1 MKNYFIFIIMLFLC
15 LSANAQIRV
24 ESNGAVHV
32 GTFKENN
39 DLHQVTNLQILG
51 KYGDSRSGSKASF
64 GDMGRQANQ
73 GWNVFLGEWT
83 TDDTDMLWLH
93 GKYGTYF
100 TFGDAIDKTFA
111 YYDLLKGNQFVF
123 NTSVTAT
130 SFNLPSDE
138 RLKEN
143 IKEIKQPLSSL
154 IKLNGVDYNY
164 KSKPSKLKTKSTD
177 GSLTAKEIKDI
188 AFFDKWDKE
197 QKKKAIKKRHG
208 FVAQELQEV
217 FPELVEEQD
226 GYLSVDYIGLIPV
239 IVEGIKEMQSLITQ
253 QNEKIKSLETL
264 LGKSD
269 NLNLQTQG
277 STTGNEEIEITN
289 VIPLNQNTPNPF
301 NSSTEIVYCLPA
313 GAENAVMNIYN
324 INGTLIKRISLDNSL
339 VSGSVK
345 ISSSE
350 VPKGVLVYTLTANG
364 KIIDQKRMINQ

>member
-1 MKNYFIFIIMLFLC
+1 
-15 LSANAQIRV
+15 
-24 ESNGAVHV
+24 
-32 GTFKENN
+32 
-39 DLHQVTNLQILG
+39 
-51 KYGDSRSGSKASF
+51 
-64 GDMGRQANQ
+64 
-73 GWNVFLGEWT
+73 
-83 TDDTDMLWLH
+83 
-93 GKYGTYF
+93 
-100 TFGDAIDKTFA
+100 
-111 YYDLLKGNQFVF
+111 
-123 NTSVTAT
+123 
-130 SFNLPSDE
+130 
-138 RLKEN
+138 
-143 IKEIKQPLSSL
+143 
-154 IKLNGVDYNY
+154 
-164 KSKPSKLKTKSTD
+164 
-177 GSLTAKEIKDI
+177 
-188 AFFDKWDKE
+188 
-197 QKKKAIKKRHG
+197 
-208 FVAQELQEV
+208 
-217 FPELVEEQD
+217 
-226 GYLSVDYIGLIPV
+226 
-239 IVEGIKEMQSLITQ
+239 MQSLITQ

>member
-1 MKNYFIFIIMLFLC
+1 MFFSGLY
-15 LSANAQIRV
+15 AEAQLRV
-24 ESNGAVHV
+24 ESNGRVQV
-32 GTFKENN
+32 GTFREND
-39 DLHQVTNLQILG
+39 DLHQVTNLQIFG
-51 KYGDSRSGSKASF
+51 KYGDARSGSKTSF

-100 TFGDAIDKTFA
+100 TFGDAIDKTVA

-123 NTSVTAT
+123 NTAITAT

-143 IKEIKQPLSSL
+143 IQEIQQPLSSL

-164 KSKPSKLKTKSTD
+164 KSKARKIKTMSTD

-197 QKKKAIKKRHG
+197 QEKKAIKKRHG

-239 IVEGIKEMQSLITQ
+239 IVEGIKEMQSIITQ

-264 LGKSD
+264 LDKSE
-269 NLNLQTQG
+269 NNSLQTQG
-277 STTGNEEIEITN
+277 YTTGNKTLEIANTIT
-289 VIPLNQNTPNPF
+289 LNQNIPNPF
-301 NSSTEIVYCLPA
+301 NASTEITYTLPA
-313 GAENAVMNIYN
+313 GIENAVMNIYN
-324 INGTLIKRISLDNSL
+324 LSGILIKKISLDNSL
-339 VSGSVK
+339 ASGSVH

-350 VPKGVLVYTLTANG
+350 VPKGILVYTLTANG
-364 KIIDQKRMINQ
+364 KILDKKRMINQ